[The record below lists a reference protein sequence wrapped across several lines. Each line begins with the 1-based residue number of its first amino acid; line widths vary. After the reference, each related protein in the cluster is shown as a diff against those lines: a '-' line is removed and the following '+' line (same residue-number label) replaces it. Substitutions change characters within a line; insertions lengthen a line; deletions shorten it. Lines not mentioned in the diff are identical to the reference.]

1 MSLWEHQFT
10 ALLLGLTKSF
20 SVHSITCMAYQYGRT
35 KLFCSNKQSLSS
47 KESPRLPLN
56 NSALFLLDMGCTFVC
71 GLCSVVALLRNVC
84 LQSCNFLTYGWL
96 S

>member
-10 ALLLGLTKSF
+10 TLLMELN
-20 SVHSITCMAYQYGRT
+20 HSPRTVCMAYQYGRT
-35 KLFCSNKQSLSS
+35 KLFCSNKQSPS
-47 KESPRLPLN
+47 LPLN

-84 LQSCNFLTYGWL
+84 L
-96 S
+96 

>member
-10 ALLLGLTKSF
+10 ALLMELTKSF
-20 SVHSITCMAYQYGRT
+20 SAHSITCMAYQYGRT
-35 KLFCSNKQSLSS
+35 KLFCSNKQS
-47 KESPRLPLN
+47 PRLPLN
-56 NSALFLLDMGCTFVC
+56 NSALFLLDMGCLFVC

-84 LQSCNFLTYGWL
+84 LQTCNFLTYGWL